1 MKVSILKI
9 SLILIGVGVSWM
21 AWITIDSYNLSEN
34 FALNV
39 AQTGEIEFEVNG
51 DIGFYKVSLPKL
63 GDTVFV
69 QILDN
74 NGNIISDKKLETKLT
89 INYFDINQNGIYSLK
104 ITNISNNLIPIEI
117 QVGQFNT
124 EELTYPGF
132 ILISGIVL
140 IILVGFMKMKNYRI
154 AQPDENIS

>member
-1 MKVSILKI
+1 MKVSVLKI
-9 SLILIGVGVSWM
+9 SLILIGIGVSWM
-21 AWITIDSYNLSEN
+21 AWMTIDSYNLSEN
-34 FALNV
+34 FALNI
-39 AQTGEIEFEVNG
+39 AQTGEIEFKVNG
-51 DIGFYKVSLPKL
+51 DIGFYKVSLPEL

-69 QILDN
+69 QILDI

-104 ITNISNNLIPIEI
+104 ITNISDNLIPIEI

-124 EELTYPGF
+124 DELIYPGLILVIGI
-132 ILISGIVL
+132 ILIIG
-140 IILVGFMKMKNYRI
+140 VGFMKMKNYRI

>member
-21 AWITIDSYNLSEN
+21 AWMTIDSYNLSEN

-51 DIGFYKVSLPKL
+51 DIGFYKVSLPEL
-63 GDTVFV
+63 GDTAFV

-74 NGNIISDKKLETKLT
+74 SGNIISDKKLETKLT

>member
-21 AWITIDSYNLSEN
+21 AWMTIDSYNLSEN

-51 DIGFYKVSLPKL
+51 DIGFYKVSLPEL